1 MPRFFIINDEGFTLL
16 ELLVAV
22 AILTIVAL
30 TSLSNNSTI
39 ISKNSY
45 LREKTL
51 AHWVAM
57 NKAAELRLAGVWLTG
72 KHEGVSIMAEQKW
85 RWIISGKTTPDPDI
99 QLLNI
104 EVRPEAEEGQ
114 TPLAALTMYLGRSA
128 EYNIN

>member
-1 MPRFFIINDEGFTLL
+1 MARLLLINDEGFTLL

-39 ISKNSY
+39 ISNNSY

-57 NKAAELRLAGVWLTG
+57 NKAAELRVNGIWLTG
-72 KHEGVSIMAEQKW
+72 KQEGVAIMADQKW
-85 RWIISGKTTPDPDI
+85 QWVISGKPTPDPDI
-99 QLLNI
+99 QLINI
-104 EVRPEAEEGQ
+104 EVRPDAEDEQ
-114 TPLAALTMYLGRSA
+114 TPLASLTMYLGRQA
-128 EYNIN
+128 GY

>member
-1 MPRFFIINDEGFTLL
+1 MARLIFINDKGFTLL

-39 ISKNSY
+39 ISNNSY

-57 NKAAELRLAGVWLTG
+57 NKAAELRLNGIWLSG
-72 KHEGVSIMAEQKW
+72 KQEGVAIMADRKW
-85 RWIISGKTTPDPDI
+85 QWIISGKTTPDPDI
-99 QLLNI
+99 QLINI
-104 EVRPEAEEGQ
+104 EIRPDTKNKQA
-114 TPLAALTMYLGRSA
+114 PLAALTMYLGQP
-128 EYNIN
+128 N

>member
-1 MPRFFIINDEGFTLL
+1 MARLFFINDEGFTLL

-39 ISKNSY
+39 ISNNSY
-45 LREKTL
+45 LQEKTL

-57 NKAAELRLAGVWLTG
+57 NKAAELRLEGVWVTG
-72 KHEGVSIMAEQKW
+72 KKEGVAVMADQKW

-104 EVRPEAEEGQ
+104 EVRPEAEEEQ
-114 TPLAALTMYLGRSA
+114 TPLAALTMYLGKQSG
-128 EYNIN
+128 Y

>member
-1 MPRFFIINDEGFTLL
+1 MARLLLINDEGFTLL

-39 ISKNSY
+39 ISNNSY
-45 LREKTL
+45 LSEKTL

-72 KHEGVSIMAEQKW
+72 KQEGVAIMAEQKW

-104 EVRPEAEEGQ
+104 EVRPEAEEDQ
-114 TPLAALTMYLGRSA
+114 TPLAALTMYLGKP
-128 EYNIN
+128 N